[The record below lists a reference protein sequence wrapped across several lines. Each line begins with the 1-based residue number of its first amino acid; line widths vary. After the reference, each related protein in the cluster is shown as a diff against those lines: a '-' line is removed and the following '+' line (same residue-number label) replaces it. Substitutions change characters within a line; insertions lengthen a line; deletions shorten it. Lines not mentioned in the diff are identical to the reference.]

1 MILVIDNYDSFTYN
15 LVQML
20 GQLGAEL
27 VVRRN
32 DQIQL
37 AELAELRPAAL
48 VISPG
53 PGYPRDA
60 GVSLEML
67 RRHAGIPT
75 LGVCLGNQ
83 CIGEAFGAQIVH
95 ARELMHGKTSQIW
108 HGGHPLFAGVSSP
121 FVATRY
127 HSLMVEEASLPAEL
141 VVIARSED
149 GTIMGLAHRERPI
162 LGTQFHPESFL
173 TEAGSRLLQNFLA
186 GAAEVRQ
193 MGDAALYRVD
203 KCNII

>member
-20 GQLGAEL
+20 GRLGANL
-27 VVRRN
+27 TVRRN
-32 DQIQL
+32 DQITL
-37 AELAELRPAAL
+37 AALEEMRPAAL

-60 GVSLEML
+60 GVSLDIL
-67 RRHAGIPT
+67 RRFPEIPT

-83 CIGEAFGAQIVH
+83 CIGEAFGGRIVH
-95 ARELMHGKTSQIW
+95 ARQLMHGKTSRIS
-108 HGGHPLFAGVSSP
+108 HEGHPLFAGLPSP

-127 HSLMVEEASLPAEL
+127 HSLMVEETSLPPEL
-141 VVIARSED
+141 NIIARSED

-162 LGTQFHPESFL
+162 VGTQFHPESFL
-173 TEAGSRLLQNFLA
+173 TKTGPRLLQNFLD
-186 GAAEVRQ
+186 GAAEVQ
-193 MGDAALYRVD
+193 
-203 KCNII
+203 

>member
-20 GQLGAEL
+20 GELGAEL

-32 DQIQL
+32 DQIQAAEV
-37 AELAELRPAAL
+37 AELQPAAL

-60 GVSLEML
+60 GVSLEIL
-67 RRHAGIPT
+67 RRYPEIPT

-83 CIGEAFGAQIVH
+83 CIGEAFGGKIVH
-95 ARELMHGKTSQIW
+95 ARDLMHGKTSRIR
-108 HGGHPLFAGVSSP
+108 HEGHPLFAGVPSP

-127 HSLMVEEASLPAEL
+127 HSLMVEEASLPEEL
-141 VVIARSED
+141 AVIARSED

-173 TEAGSRLLQNFLA
+173 TEEGPLLLQNFLE
-186 GAAEVRQ
+186 GAATVR
-193 MGDAALYRVD
+193 
-203 KCNII
+203 

>member
-20 GQLGAEL
+20 GELGAEL

-32 DQIQL
+32 DQIQAAEV
-37 AELAELRPAAL
+37 AELQPAAL

-53 PGYPRDA
+53 PGYPSDA
-60 GVSLEML
+60 GVSLEIL
-67 RRHAGIPT
+67 RRYPEIPT

-83 CIGEAFGAQIVH
+83 CIGAAFGGKIVH
-95 ARELMHGKTSQIW
+95 ARELMHGKTSQIR
-108 HGGHPLFAGVSSP
+108 HEGHPLFAGVPSP

-127 HSLMVEEASLPAEL
+127 HSLMVEEASLPEEL
-141 VVIARSED
+141 AVIARSED

-173 TEAGSRLLQNFLA
+173 TEEGPLLLQNFLE
-186 GAAEVRQ
+186 GAAEAR
-193 MGDAALYRVD
+193 
-203 KCNII
+203 

>member
-20 GQLGAEL
+20 GELGAEL

-32 DQIQL
+32 DQIQAAEV
-37 AELAELRPAAL
+37 AELQPAAL

-53 PGYPRDA
+53 PGYPSDA
-60 GVSLEML
+60 GVSLEIL
-67 RRHAGIPT
+67 RRYPEIPT

-83 CIGEAFGAQIVH
+83 CIGAAFGGRIVH
-95 ARELMHGKTSQIW
+95 ARELMHGKTSQIR
-108 HGGHPLFAGVSSP
+108 HEGHPLFAGVPSP

-127 HSLMVEEASLPAEL
+127 HSLMVEEASLPEEL
-141 VVIARSED
+141 AVIARSED

-173 TEAGSRLLQNFLA
+173 TEEGPLLLQNFLE
-186 GAAEVRQ
+186 GAAEAR
-193 MGDAALYRVD
+193 
-203 KCNII
+203 

>member
-20 GQLGAEL
+20 GELGAEL

-32 DQIQL
+32 DQIQAAEV
-37 AELAELRPAAL
+37 AELQPAAL

-53 PGYPRDA
+53 PGYPSDA
-60 GVSLEML
+60 GISLEIL
-67 RRHAGIPT
+67 RRYPEIPT

-83 CIGEAFGAQIVH
+83 CIGAAFGGRIVH
-95 ARELMHGKTSQIW
+95 ARELMHGKTSQIR
-108 HGGHPLFAGVSSP
+108 HEGHPLFAGVPSP

-127 HSLMVEEASLPAEL
+127 HSLMVEEASLPEEL
-141 VVIARSED
+141 AVIARSAD

-173 TEAGSRLLQNFLA
+173 TEEGPLLLQNFLE
-186 GAAEVRQ
+186 GAAEAR
-193 MGDAALYRVD
+193 
-203 KCNII
+203 

>member
-20 GQLGAEL
+20 GELGAEL

-32 DQIQL
+32 DQLQVE
-37 AELAELRPAAL
+37 ELAALGPAAL

-60 GVSLEML
+60 GVSLEIL
-67 RRHAGIPT
+67 RRYPDLPT

-83 CIGEAFGAQIVH
+83 CIGESYGGQIIH
-95 ARELMHGKTSQIW
+95 ARELMHGKTSQIR
-108 HGGHPLFAGVSSP
+108 HAGHPLFAGVPSP

-141 VVIARSED
+141 AVIARSED
-149 GTIMGLAHRERPI
+149 GTIMGLAHRERPVV
-162 LGTQFHPESFL
+162 GTQFHPESFL
-173 TEAGSRLLQNFLA
+173 TEAGPRLLQNFLE
-186 GAAEVRQ
+186 GAARVPA
-193 MGDAALYRVD
+193 GGIAAMP
-203 KCNII
+203 

>member
-20 GQLGAEL
+20 GRLGADL
-27 VVRRN
+27 TVRRN
-32 DQIQL
+32 DQITL
-37 AELAELRPAAL
+37 AALEEMRPAAL

-60 GVSLEML
+60 GVSLDIL
-67 RRHAGIPT
+67 RRFPEIPT

-83 CIGEAFGAQIVH
+83 CIGEAFGGRIVH
-95 ARELMHGKTSQIW
+95 ARELMHGKTSRIS
-108 HGGHPLFAGVSSP
+108 HEGHPLFAGLPSP

-127 HSLMVEEASLPAEL
+127 HSLMVEEASLPPEL
-141 VVIARSED
+141 SIIARSED

-162 LGTQFHPESFL
+162 VGTQFHPESFL
-173 TEAGSRLLQNFLA
+173 TEAGPRLLQNFLD
-186 GAAEVRQ
+186 GAAAVQ
-193 MGDAALYRVD
+193 
-203 KCNII
+203 

>member
-20 GQLGAEL
+20 GELGAEL

-32 DQIQL
+32 DQVRV
-37 AELAELRPAAL
+37 EEVEELRPAAL

-60 GVSLEML
+60 GVSLAIL
-67 RRHAGIPT
+67 RRYSEIPT

-83 CIGEAFGAQIVH
+83 CIGEAFGGRTVH

-108 HGGHPLFAGVSSP
+108 HEGHPLFAGLPSP

-127 HSLMVEEASLPAEL
+127 HSLMVEEASLPEEL
-141 VVIARSED
+141 EIIARSED

-173 TEAGSRLLQNFLA
+173 TEEGPLLLQNFLE
-186 GAAEVRQ
+186 GAAEVR
-193 MGDAALYRVD
+193 
-203 KCNII
+203 

>member
-20 GQLGAEL
+20 GRLGAEL
-27 VVRRN
+27 RVRRN
-32 DQIQL
+32 DQIQAAEV
-37 AELAELRPAAL
+37 AELQPAAL

-60 GVSLEML
+60 GVSLEIL
-67 RRHAGIPT
+67 RRYPELPT

-83 CIGEAFGAQIVH
+83 CIGEAFGGKIVH
-95 ARELMHGKTSQIW
+95 ARELMHGKTSRIR
-108 HGGHPLFAGVSSP
+108 HEGHPLFAGVPSP

-127 HSLMVEEASLPAEL
+127 HSLMVEEASLPADL
-141 VVIARSED
+141 AVIARSED

-173 TEAGSRLLQNFLA
+173 TEAGPRLLQNFLA
-186 GAAEVRQ
+186 GAAEAREWEEP
-193 MGDAALYRVD
+193 
-203 KCNII
+203 N

>member
-20 GQLGAEL
+20 GELGAEL

-32 DQIQL
+32 DQIQAAEV
-37 AELAELRPAAL
+37 AELQPAAL

-53 PGYPRDA
+53 PGYPSDA
-60 GVSLEML
+60 GISLEIL
-67 RRHAGIPT
+67 RRYPELPT

-83 CIGEAFGAQIVH
+83 CIGAAFGGKIVH
-95 ARELMHGKTSQIW
+95 ARELMHGKTSQIR
-108 HGGHPLFAGVSSP
+108 HEGHPLFAGVPSP

-127 HSLMVEEASLPAEL
+127 HSLMVEEASLPEQLA
-141 VVIARSED
+141 VIARSED

-173 TEAGSRLLQNFLA
+173 TEEGPLLLQNFLE
-186 GAAEVRQ
+186 GAAEVR
-193 MGDAALYRVD
+193 
-203 KCNII
+203 

>member
-32 DQIQL
+32 DQIQAAEV
-37 AELAELRPAAL
+37 AELQPAAL

-60 GVSLEML
+60 GVSLEIL
-67 RRHAGIPT
+67 RRYPEIPT

-83 CIGEAFGAQIVH
+83 CIGQAFGGKIVH
-95 ARELMHGKTSQIW
+95 ARDLMHGKTSRIR
-108 HGGHPLFAGVSSP
+108 HEGHPLFAGVPSP

-127 HSLMVEEASLPAEL
+127 HSLMVEEASLPEEL
-141 VVIARSED
+141 AVIARSED
-149 GTIMGLAHRERPI
+149 GTIMGLAHRERPV

-173 TEAGSRLLQNFLA
+173 TEEGPLLLQNFLA
-186 GAAEVRQ
+186 GAAAVR
-193 MGDAALYRVD
+193 
-203 KCNII
+203 

>member
-20 GQLGAEL
+20 GELGAEL

-32 DQIQL
+32 DQIQAAEV
-37 AELAELRPAAL
+37 AELQPAAL

-60 GVSLEML
+60 GVSLEIL
-67 RRHAGIPT
+67 RRYPEIPT

-83 CIGEAFGAQIVH
+83 CIGEAFGGKIVH
-95 ARELMHGKTSQIW
+95 ARDLMHGKTSRIR
-108 HGGHPLFAGVSSP
+108 HEGHPLFAGVPSP

-127 HSLMVEEASLPAEL
+127 HSLMVEEASLPEEL
-141 VVIARSED
+141 AVIARSED

-173 TEAGSRLLQNFLA
+173 TEEGPLLLQNFLE
-186 GAAEVRQ
+186 GAAVR
-193 MGDAALYRVD
+193 
-203 KCNII
+203 

>member
-20 GQLGAEL
+20 GRLGAEIA
-27 VVRRN
+27 VRRN
-32 DQIQL
+32 DQITL
-37 AELAELRPAAL
+37 TELEELRPAAL

-60 GVSLEML
+60 GVSLELL
-67 RRHAGIPT
+67 RRFPEIPT

-83 CIGEAFGAQIVH
+83 CIGEAYGGQIVH
-95 ARELMHGKTSQIW
+95 ARQLMHGKTSRIS
-108 HGGHPLFAGVSSP
+108 HEGHPLFAGLPSP

-127 HSLMVEEASLPAEL
+127 HSLMVEEESLPPEL
-141 VVIARSED
+141 AIIARSED

-162 LGTQFHPESFL
+162 VGTQFHPESFL
-173 TEAGSRLLQNFLA
+173 TETGPRLLQNFLDGA
-186 GAAEVRQ
+186 GQ
-193 MGDAALYRVD
+193 PQ
-203 KCNII
+203 

>member
-20 GQLGAEL
+20 GELGAEL

-32 DQIQL
+32 DQIQAAEV
-37 AELAELRPAAL
+37 AELQPAAL

-53 PGYPRDA
+53 PGYPSDA
-60 GVSLEML
+60 GVSLEIL
-67 RRHAGIPT
+67 RRYPELPT

-83 CIGEAFGAQIVH
+83 CIGAAFGGRIVH
-95 ARELMHGKTSQIW
+95 ARELMHGKTSRIR
-108 HGGHPLFAGVSSP
+108 HEGHPLFAGVPSP

-127 HSLMVEEASLPAEL
+127 HSLMVEEASLPEEL
-141 VVIARSED
+141 AVIARSED

-173 TEAGSRLLQNFLA
+173 TEEGPLLLQNFLE
-186 GAAEVRQ
+186 GAAEVR
-193 MGDAALYRVD
+193 
-203 KCNII
+203 

>member
-20 GQLGAEL
+20 GRLGADL
-27 VVRRN
+27 TVRRN
-32 DQIQL
+32 DQITL
-37 AELAELRPAAL
+37 AALEEMRPAAL

-60 GVSLEML
+60 GVSLDIL
-67 RRHAGIPT
+67 RRFPEIPT

-83 CIGEAFGAQIVH
+83 CIGEAFGGRIVH
-95 ARELMHGKTSQIW
+95 ARQLMHGKTSRIS
-108 HGGHPLFAGVSSP
+108 HEGHPLFAGLPSP

-127 HSLMVEEASLPAEL
+127 HSLMVEETSLPPEL
-141 VVIARSED
+141 NIIARSED

-162 LGTQFHPESFL
+162 VGTQFHPESFL
-173 TEAGSRLLQNFLA
+173 TKTGPRLLQNFLD
-186 GAAEVRQ
+186 GAAEVQ
-193 MGDAALYRVD
+193 
-203 KCNII
+203 

>member
-27 VVRRN
+27 LVRRN
-32 DQIQL
+32 DQIQPE
-37 AELAELRPAAL
+37 ELDELRPAAL

-53 PGYPRDA
+53 PGYPRNA
-60 GVSLEML
+60 GVSLAIL
-67 RRHAGIPT
+67 RRDPGIPT

-83 CIGEAFGAQIVH
+83 CIGEAFGARIVH
-95 ARELMHGKTSQIW
+95 ARALMHGKTSQIW
-108 HGGHPLFAGVSSP
+108 HEGHPLFEGVPSP

-141 VVIARSED
+141 AVIARSED

-173 TEAGSRLLQNFLA
+173 TDAGPRLLQNFLA
-186 GAAEVRQ
+186 GAAEATFDEK
-193 MGDAALYRVD
+193 MSMT
-203 KCNII
+203 